1 MVPNPWVRASL
12 TNCNL
17 NYILLPREVKGGV
30 GMTQNKSEYD
40 SVMSTY
46 YGDDAVSAIITLKVD
61 TKEADTIAEKV
72 SEYQV
77 VEDVFLV
84 TGDTDIIAKVKFQTY
99 DQLKK
104 FLISKISNIDGIKD
118 IKTLMV
124 VTTFKERGEKRFE
137 PIENGENE

>member
-1 MVPNPWVRASL
+1 MQ
-12 TNCNL
+12 
-17 NYILLPREVKGGV
+17 
-30 GMTQNKSEYD
+30 TQDKAEYD

-46 YGDDAVSAIITLKVD
+46 YGDGAVSAIINLKVD

-104 FLISKISNIDGIKD
+104 FLITKISSIQGIKD

-137 PIENGENE
+137 PIDNGENE

>member
-1 MVPNPWVRASL
+1 MQ
-12 TNCNL
+12 
-17 NYILLPREVKGGV
+17 I
-30 GMTQNKSEYD
+30 QNKSEYD

-46 YGDDAVSAIITLKVD
+46 YGDDAVSAIVTLKVD

-104 FLISKISNIDGIKD
+104 FLITKISSIQGIKD

-124 VTTFKERGEKRFE
+124 VATFKERGEKRFE
-137 PIENGENE
+137 PIDNGENE

>member
-1 MVPNPWVRASL
+1 L
-12 TNCNL
+12 DYL
-17 NYILLPREVKGGV
+17 LLPREVRGGV

-104 FLISKISNIDGIKD
+104 FLIAKISNIQGIKD